1 VLFIYC
7 EKNFMNVRAI
17 QKTWSVALCLL
28 TASFFLVVLFADFIP
43 MPLGSYATQRFFL
56 AGFLGFFVVLSLAF
70 LIYCDGF
77 RWIIN
82 IWPVAVLSIGFVFLS
97 LPFNKALFNWV
108 EPGVYALFFLGFVLA
123 GRLPRQWKQK
133 ESWLIILVGVAAVT
147 AAFYGAA
154 TITVYLFAMSDS
166 VASLSGYIP
175 WGFVSIRYWSHIA
188 TWLLPLLPL
197 AVLIG
202 PLQKQR
208 LWRFFIGIG
217 AALWWWI
224 VFLSSSR
231 GSMLGVAFGVLLVA
245 VLIGRPAAPWLKVFF
260 KYLAYGIVA
269 WFLLSVL
276 IPSLL
281 LDEVSMRSLKSDT
294 SGRMPLFI
302 EAWRMSLV
310 DFPFGLGPQSWLTHE
325 IITESYRQSPKF
337 GHPHNMYLMWAAE
350 YGWLLMIAILVLAGQ
365 AMRLFWRRRNELE
378 KNDVKALPLAAFTAS
393 VSAALLHAGVSAVFM
408 APGSM
413 LIGFLVLSVFWAL
426 ISDSIVTP
434 RNKPTTKRVLV
445 ALVVMLAG
453 GALCLAW
460 LKEVRAYHSAMVVDE
475 AFYYENVPMGTL
487 PRFWFHGNFPRH
499 ESQMP

>member
-1 VLFIYC
+1 MS
-7 EKNFMNVRAI
+7 KRAMQRTLDI
-17 QKTWSVALCLL
+17 ALCLL
-28 TASFFLVVLFADFIP
+28 TASLFLVVLFSDFIP
-43 MPLGSYATQRFFL
+43 MLFGSYATQRFFL
-56 AGFLGFFVVLSLAF
+56 LGVLGFVVAFSSAF
-70 LIYCDGF
+70 LIYRDDF
-77 RWIIN
+77 RCLVVIL
-82 IWPVAVLSIGFVFLS
+82 PAAVLSIGFVLLS
-97 LPFNKALFNWV
+97 LPFNKALFVWV
-108 EPGVYALFFLGFVLA
+108 EPGMYALFFLGFVLA
-123 GRLPRQWKQK
+123 GSLPRQSEQK
-133 ESWLIILVGVAAVT
+133 EGWIVILVGVAAVT
-147 AAFYGAA
+147 SAFYGAA

-166 VASLSGYIP
+166 VASLSNYIP

-197 AVLIG
+197 AVLVG

-208 LWRFFIGIG
+208 LWRFFVATG

-231 GSMLGVAFGVLLVA
+231 GTMLGVAFGVLLVA
-245 VLIGRPAAPWLKVFF
+245 VLIGRPAAPWLKVFL
-260 KYLAYGIVA
+260 KYLVYGIVA

-281 LDEVSMRSLKSDT
+281 LDEVSMRALKSDT

-325 IITESYRQSPKF
+325 IITEGYRQSPKF

-350 YGWLLMIAILVLAGQ
+350 YGWLLMVAILVLAGQ

-393 VSAALLHAGVSAVFM
+393 VAAALLHAGVSAVFM

-426 ISDSIVTP
+426 ISDSSVTP
-434 RNKPTTKRVLV
+434 RNKPTTKRALV
-445 ALVVMLAG
+445 ALVVALAG
-453 GALCLAW
+453 GLLCFAW
-460 LKEVRAYHSAMVVDE
+460 LKEVKAYHSAMVVDE

>member
-1 VLFIYC
+1 
-7 EKNFMNVRAI
+7 MNARAMQI
-17 QKTWSVALCLL
+17 TWGVALCLL
-28 TASFFLVVLFADFIP
+28 TVSFFSIVLFADFIT

-56 AGFLGFFVVLSLAF
+56 VSFLGLFVVFSSAF
-70 LIYCDGF
+70 LIYRDGF
-77 RWIIN
+77 RWIVD
-82 IWPVAVLSIGFVFLS
+82 IWPAAMLSIGFVWSSS
-97 LPFNKALFNWV
+97 LFDEALFSWV
-108 EPGVYALFFLGFVLA
+108 EPGMYLLFFLGFVLA
-123 GRLPRQWKQK
+123 GRLPRQWNQK
-133 ESWLIILVGVAAVT
+133 ANGVIILVGVAAVT

-166 VASLSGYIP
+166 VASLSNYIP

-208 LWRFFIGIG
+208 LWRFFVATG

-231 GSMLGVAFGVLLVA
+231 GTMLGVAFGVLLVA
-245 VLIGRPAAPWLKVFF
+245 VLIGRPAAPWLKVFL

-281 LDEVSMRSLKSDT
+281 LDEVSMRALKSDT
-294 SGRMPLFI
+294 SGRVPLFI

-325 IITESYRQSPKF
+325 IITEGYRQSPKF
-337 GHPHNMYLMWAAE
+337 GHPHSMYLMWAAE
-350 YGWLLMIAILVLAGQ
+350 YGWLLMVAILALAGQ

-378 KNDVKALPLAAFTAS
+378 KNDVRALPLAAFTAS

-426 ISDSIVTP
+426 ISDSSVTP
-434 RNKPTTKRVLV
+434 RNKPTIKRVLV
-445 ALVVMLAG
+445 ALIVILAG

-460 LKEVRAYHSAMVVDE
+460 LKEVRAYHSAMIVDE

-487 PRFWFHGNFPRH
+487 PRFWFHGNFPRS